1 MPPSSSVYF
10 VVVSGA
16 TGRCI
21 GVLSFIVAVA
31 LAACTVAGLV
41 AWLCSFG
48 LDAVHAAMIV
58 ATNEK
63 NTAAA
68 FIAY

>member
-1 MPPSSSVYF
+1 MPPSSWVYF

-21 GVLSFIVAVA
+21 GVLSFIVAAA

-41 AWLCSFG
+41 VWLRSFD
-48 LDAVHAAMIV
+48 LDAVHAAMNI
-58 ATNEK
+58 ATNE
-63 NTAAA
+63 NNNAAA

>member
-21 GVLSFIVAVA
+21 GVLSFIVAAA
-31 LAACTVAGLV
+31 LGACAVAGWV

-48 LDAVHAAMIV
+48 LDAVHAAMIMP
-58 ATNEK
+58 TNEN
-63 NTAAA
+63 NTAA